1 MLEIIAHICG
11 WLAAAASLFAFW
23 SKTMIPLRIATI
35 AANVL
40 SIAWGLYSHNWPNLI
55 VNVVLLPLNS
65 MRLREMQKLVSDV
78 QRASRDALDYEW
90 LKPFMRISEFKAGDV
105 IFTKGEVADAAYVI
119 GEGQVSLPELG
130 IILGPGTLIGEMG
143 LFTQGNKRFSTA
155 RCMSEVRAWRITYS
169 DFEQLYFQNPEF
181 GLHVVRL
188 MMRRMETN
196 MNRFS
201 GPRRAAPAP
210 SAGGSAPPASA

>member
-1 MLEIIAHICG
+1 MALLDIVAHACG

-23 SKTMIPLRIATI
+23 SKTMIPLRVAIIIAN
-35 AANVL
+35 AL
-40 SIAWGLYSHNWPNLI
+40 SIIWGLYAHNWPNLI
-55 VNVVLLPLNS
+55 VNLVLLPLNV

-78 QRASRDALDYEW
+78 RRASRDALDYDW
-90 LKPFMRISEFKAGDV
+90 LKPFMRISEYPAGAV
-105 IFTKGEVADAAYVI
+105 MFSKGDIADAAYVI

-130 IILGPGTLIGEMG
+130 IILGPGALIGEMG

-155 RCMSEVRAWRITYS
+155 RCMSDVRAWRITYA

-188 MMRRMETN
+188 MMRRMESN
-196 MNRFS
+196 MNRFA
-201 GPRRAAPAP
+201 GPRRSP
-210 SAGGSAPPASA
+210 PPAGATPE

>member
-1 MLEIIAHICG
+1 MLEIFAHVCG

-35 AANVL
+35 VANVL
-40 SIAWGLYSHNWPNLI
+40 SIAWGLYAHNWPNLI
-55 VNVVLLPLNS
+55 VNVVLLPLNI

-90 LKPFMRISEFKAGDV
+90 LKPFMRMAEYPAGTV
-105 IFTKGEVADAAYVI
+105 MFAKGDVADAAYVI

-143 LFTQGNKRFSTA
+143 LFTQGNKRVSTA
-155 RCMSEVRAWRITYS
+155 RCMSDVRAWRITYT

-196 MNRFS
+196 INRFA
-201 GPRRAAPAP
+201 GPRRAPP
-210 SAGGSAPPASA
+210 AGGAGPAGNE

>member
-1 MLEIIAHICG
+1 MLEFVAYIFG
-11 WLAAAASLFAFW
+11 WLASAASLFAFW

-35 AANVL
+35 IANLL
-40 SIAWGLYSHNWPNLI
+40 SIVWGLYAHNWPNLI
-55 VNVVLLPLNS
+55 LNIVLLPLNI

-90 LKPFMRISEFKAGDV
+90 LKPYMRMSEFPAEAV
-105 IFTKGEVADAAYVI
+105 IFAKGDLADAAYVI

-155 RCMSEVRAWRITYS
+155 RCMSDVRAWRITYA

-196 MNRFS
+196 INRFA
-201 GPRRAAPAP
+201 GPRRGAAQQAD
-210 SAGGSAPPASA
+210 

>member
-1 MLEIIAHICG
+1 MLDIIAHICG

-23 SKTMIPLRIATI
+23 SKTMIPLRVATI
-35 AANVL
+35 VANVL

-55 VNVVLLPLNS
+55 VNVVLLPVNI

-90 LKPFMRISEFKAGDV
+90 LKPFMRMTEYPAGAV
-105 IFTKGEVADAAYVI
+105 IFSKGDMADAAYVI
-119 GEGQVSLPELG
+119 GEGQISLPELG

-143 LFTQGNKRFSTA
+143 LFTQGNKRFTTA
-155 RCMSEVRAWRITYS
+155 RCMNDVRAWRITYE

-196 MNRFS
+196 MSRFAS
-201 GPRRAAPAP
+201 ARRSPPAP
-210 SAGGSAPPASA
+210 GSAATSGE